1 MRSKNIEYNEKLDH
15 VRWFAALF
23 VILYHCLLLFESQ
36 GFLTKQQVFDCPFT
50 RIVSEGYTGVAIFM
64 TLSGFLFARICC
76 DKHINLWS
84 FYRNR
89 ILRIYPLF
97 LFVLLMAC
105 SLDPLRNDF
114 FSLLR
119 SLFLMHNLKNAV
131 FFPQLTEVL
140 WTIPVEV
147 QFYLLFP
154 FLLIF
159 YRKFGLRYL
168 FLLIVLAVGTKAAIY
183 CFKGTVFM
191 MAYTTIFG
199 RIDQF
204 VVGMILAFS
213 YEKLARYFKSPLTFL
228 ALLVITLFGLWYC
241 AVPPGTSDTNSA
253 CWILRN
259 LIEGSAFGLL
269 ILSYVATSF
278 AMPPALSRIVAFGG
292 ALSFSLYI
300 DHFFILQSGEHLYVP
315 LVYWRH
321 SRYPLLCQM
330 AGWLQVNP
338 MASYLCFALLVE
350 LPLTI
355 VAAMLTYFVI
365 EKPFLSLRTTYVI
378 EPVENPTLLVVPSA
392 GDPQF
397 DLSETAVKLA

>member
-1 MRSKNIEYNEKLDH
+1 M
-15 VRWFAALF
+15 RWFAALF
-23 VILYHCLLLFESQ
+23 VILFHCLLLFESQ
-36 GFLTKQQVFDCPFT
+36 GFLTRQQIYDCPFT
-50 RIVSEGYTGVAIFM
+50 RIASEGYTGVALFM
-64 TLSGFLFARICC
+64 TLSGFLFARICH
-76 DKHINLWS
+76 DKHISLWN

-119 SLFLMHNLKNAV
+119 SIFLMHNLKNAV
-131 FFPQLTEVL
+131 FFPQFTEVL

-168 FLLIVLAVGTKAAIY
+168 FLLIVLAVATKAAVY
-183 CFKGTVFM
+183 CFKGSVFM

-204 VVGMILAFS
+204 VIGMILGFS
-213 YEKLARYFKSPLTFL
+213 FEKLAPYFKSPMTFL
-228 ALLVITLFGLWYC
+228 AVLALTLFGLWYC
-241 AVPPGTSDTNSA
+241 VAPPGASDTTGSA
-253 CWILRN
+253 WWIARN

-278 AMPPALSRIVAFGG
+278 SMPSMLSRLVAFGG
-292 ALSFSLYI
+292 ALSFSLYV
-300 DHFFILQSGEHLYVP
+300 DHFFILQSGEHLYIP
-315 LVYWRH
+315 IVYGQH
-321 SRYPLLCQM
+321 SHYPLLCQL
-330 AGWLQVNP
+330 ASWLQVNP
-338 MASYLCFALLVE
+338 MVSYLCFALLVE
-350 LPLTI
+350 LPLAI

-365 EKPFLSLRTTYVI
+365 EKPFLSLRTGYI
-378 EPVENPTLLVVPSA
+378 MEPVENPTLLVVPGA

-397 DLSETAVKLA
+397 DLSETAAKLA